1 MNKKRRF
8 INLDNMGLIIIGTGV
23 SFFYYYFEKTIFAS
37 PSLTIFITVGII
49 LLISLFTQ
57 MLINNIN
64 RSKEA
69 LREANET
76 LELKV
81 RERTAELRESEM
93 KYRTIFENTGAAT
106 IIVENDMT
114 ISLANS
120 EFVNISGFGSISLF
134 PELIVGRN
142 SMQPEQ
148 RENLPLPLF

>member
-1 MNKKRRF
+1 MNKKKQR
-8 INLDNMGLIIIGTGV
+8 INLDSIGLVIIGSGV
-23 SFFYYYFEKTIFAS
+23 SFFYYYFEKSILSS

-49 LLISLFTQ
+49 LLISFFTQ
-57 MLINNIN
+57 LLINNIN

-76 LELKV
+76 LEIKV

-106 IIVENDMT
+106 VIIEKDMT

-120 EFVNISGFGSISLF
+120 IPVVCRSSFSIDVLLNPRS
-134 PELIVGRN
+134 P
-142 SMQPEQ
+142 Q
-148 RENLPLPLF
+148 

>member
-1 MNKKRRF
+1 MNKKRRHL
-8 INLDNMGLIIIGTGV
+8 NLDNIGLLIIGTGV
-23 SFFYYYFEKTIFAS
+23 SFFYYYFEKTILAS
-37 PSLTIFITVGII
+37 PNLTIFITVGII

-57 MLINNIN
+57 LLINNIN

-106 IIVENDMT
+106 IIVEDDMI
-114 ISLANS
+114 ISLSNS
-120 EFVNISGFGSISLF
+120 
-134 PELIVGRN
+134 
-142 SMQPEQ
+142 
-148 RENLPLPLF
+148 

>member
-1 MNKKRRF
+1 MDKKSRH
-8 INLDNMGLIIIGTGV
+8 ISLDSIGLIVIGGGV
-23 SFFYYYFEKTIFAS
+23 SFFDYYFEKTILAS

-57 MLINNIN
+57 LLINNIN

-76 LELKV
+76 LEIKV

-106 IIVENDMT
+106 VII
-114 ISLANS
+114 
-120 EFVNISGFGSISLF
+120 
-134 PELIVGRN
+134 
-142 SMQPEQ
+142 
-148 RENLPLPLF
+148 